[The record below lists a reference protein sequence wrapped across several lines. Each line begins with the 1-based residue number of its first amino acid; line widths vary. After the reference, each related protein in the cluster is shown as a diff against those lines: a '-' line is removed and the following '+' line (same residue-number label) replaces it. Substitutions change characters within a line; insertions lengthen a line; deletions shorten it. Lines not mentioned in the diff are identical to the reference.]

1 MSTWRGLDLNLL
13 AVFDAVMQ
21 ERSLTR
27 AGKRLGLSQPAVSH
41 ALARLRHA
49 LSDELLVRGPDGM
62 APTPRA
68 EQLAGP
74 VREALAGLAMAVER
88 QALVPAEM
96 AGRFTIAVNGYTAFA
111 LTNQIAAALAAEA
124 PQLGLTVAPSGT
136 RNIPDDLDA
145 GLIDLAL
152 TGPVEGGGRF
162 MCSRVLTDQYVA
174 LMRRQH
180 PAAGAALSLEAFA
193 GLRHL
198 ALTSTG
204 DSTRFVDDA
213 LQAVGLRRTV
223 ALGLP
228 FLAAPEALAEQDLVA
243 IVPARVAARLRQ
255 PWGLV
260 AHELPCPSPPV
271 HLFMT
276 WHRRRERQ
284 ATHQWLRSA
293 VRRCL
298 AGIGRDG

>member
-13 AVFDAVMQ
+13 TVLDAVMQ

-62 APTPRA
+62 VPTPRA

-74 VREALAGLAMAVER
+74 VREALAGLAMAVEQ
-88 QALVPAEM
+88 QAVAPAEM
-96 AGRFTIAVNGYTAFA
+96 AGQFTIAVNGYTAFA
-111 LTNQIAAALAAEA
+111 LTNRLVAALGADA
-124 PQLGLTVAPSGT
+124 PRLGLSVVPSGT
-136 RNIPDDLDA
+136 RTITDDLDA

-152 TGPVEGGGRF
+152 TGPMEGGDRF

-174 LMRRQH
+174 LLRGQH
-180 PAAGAALSLEAFA
+180 PAAAADLTLQAFA

-213 LQAVGLRRTV
+213 LEAAGLRRTV
-223 ALGLP
+223 ALSLP
-228 FLAAPEALAEQDLVA
+228 FLAAPEALAQQDLVA

-260 AHELPCPSPPV
+260 DRPLPCPSPPV
-271 HLFMT
+271 LLFMT
-276 WHRRRERQ
+276 WHRRREQQ

-298 AGIGRDG
+298 AGVGRDG